1 MDDSLHFRFFP
12 TMCNILKS
20 KICCMKYLL
29 PALICAF
36 AQTAL
41 SQVQRD
47 SLEIVQ
53 VLKDDYR
60 TMINWDIKKHKAL
73 CTDDY
78 ILIEDGEIWNMEK
91 EAEHYRKSA
100 NRILERKDYF
110 DFIFVRILGNT
121 AYAVYNLKSDIT
133 EAGKSI
139 TRRWTESVIFRKTQ
153 GKWKIALIHSTPIDK
168 K

>member
-1 MDDSLHFRFFP
+1 
-12 TMCNILKS
+12 
-20 KICCMKYLL
+20 MKHLL
-29 PALICAF
+29 LALICAF

-41 SQVQRD
+41 SQAQRD

-60 TMINWDIKKHKAL
+60 TMINWDINKHKSL

-100 NRILERKDYF
+100 SRILDRKDYF
-110 DFIFVRILGNT
+110 DFLFVRILGNT
-121 AYAVYNLKSDIT
+121 AYTVYNLKSDIS
-133 EAGKSI
+133 EAGTLIIK
-139 TRRWTESVIFRKTQ
+139 RWTESVVFRKTQ
-153 GKWKIALIHSTPIDK
+153 GKWKIALIHSTPINK